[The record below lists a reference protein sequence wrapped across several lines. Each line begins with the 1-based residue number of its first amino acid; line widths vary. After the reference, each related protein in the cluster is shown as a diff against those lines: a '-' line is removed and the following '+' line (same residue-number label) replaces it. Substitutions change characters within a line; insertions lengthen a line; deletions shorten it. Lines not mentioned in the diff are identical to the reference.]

1 METTSWML
9 KGRNF
14 SHCSCSYGCPCQFN
28 GLPTGGHCDA
38 LIGLTID
45 EGYYGDTRLDGL
57 RFGCA
62 FRWPGLMHEGRGE
75 GLPVIDERATPA
87 QREALLRILSGED
100 SEPGATFFHVYASLL
115 EKLHQPLYGK
125 IELDIDVEARKARFV
140 VPGLIEA
147 HGEPIRSPLTNK
159 EQRVRIETPE
169 GYEFNVAE
177 AAAAGRRPAAR
188 SRCSCP
194 TRTRISPTCT
204 SRAPA
209 SCADREWPLRVSREY
224 CDATAP

>member
-75 GLPVIDERATPA
+75 GLPVIDERATPP

-100 SEPGATFFHVYASLL
+100 SEPGATFFHVYASIL
-115 EKLHQPLYGK
+115 EKFHEPLYGN

-147 HGEPIRSPLTNK
+147 HGEPIRNPLTNR

-169 GYEFNVAE
+169 GYEFTVAE
-177 AAAAGRRPAAR
+177 AGRGWSQTRGAIALQLSDSHAHFAHMHITSAGVVR
-188 SRCSCP
+188 
-194 TRTRISPTCT
+194 
-204 SRAPA
+204 
-209 SCADREWPLRVSREY
+209 
-224 CDATAP
+224 